1 MVNRGCQNVVRAR
14 GRQTAA
20 GGEGA
25 GAWLIATVVAR
36 ARFVTVVVRVTFGI
50 NVGQN
55 KCQRGDGI
63 DGDDGELSEGLV
75 VEQAGWLA
83 LVSRRE
89 WSEPG

>member
-1 MVNRGCQNVVRAR
+1 MVNRGCQQVVRAR

-20 GGEGA
+20 SGEGA

-36 ARFVTVVVRVTFGI
+36 ARFATGMVRVRFGI
-50 NVGQN
+50 NVGRN

-75 VEQAGWLA
+75 VEQVGWLA
-83 LVSRRE
+83 VISRRK